1 MPRVPA
7 LPAETLRDRAMQ
19 IFWLHGYAATSMD
32 ALVRGTG
39 SSRQQIYK
47 HFAGKHGLFLACLAA
62 YQDAVVTPAFAAV
75 EAPGAEVHAIANY
88 LHTQIDAAAALGL
101 PGPGC
106 LIANSATECAPHDAA
121 IDGHVQAH
129 HARLQRGFENV
140 FENTAPQLDATARTE
155 LAEFVT
161 LAAQGLWSYSRT
173 VTSTAPLRR
182 QADTLLQLIEARTNP

>member
-1 MPRVPA
+1 
-7 LPAETLRDRAMQ
+7 MQ
-19 IFWLHGYAATSMD
+19 LFWVQGYAATSMD
-32 ALVRGTG
+32 ALVKATR

-47 HFAGKHGLFLACLAA
+47 HFSGKHGLFLACLAA

-75 EAPGAEVHAIANY
+75 EAPGAGLDAIASY

-106 LIANSATECAPHDAA
+106 LIANTATECAPHDAA
-121 IDGHVQAH
+121 IDAYVQAH
-129 HARLQRGFENV
+129 HDRLQHGFAQV
-140 FENTAPQLDATARTE
+140 FGRIAPQLDASARKS

-173 VTSTAPLRR
+173 VSSPAPLRR
-182 QADTLLQLIEARTNP
+182 QANTLLQLIEARIKL